1 MAREPRS
8 ERGPGRAAQR
18 RRTRAAIV
26 DAATRLLA
34 EGRTPSVDEIAAA
47 ADVSRR
53 TVYMYFPT
61 LDQLLLD
68 ATVGAL
74 SATEMD
80 AAMTAAAGGDDPVAG
95 VDALVSTSTRLAPVT
110 LPLGRKIIRL
120 TVDTEKPAEP
130 GTDAVGPDAAG
141 TDAVGPDAA
150 GTDAAGTDAAGTE
163 AGGSGAPRRGFRRVA
178 WVEQAVGPLRGE
190 LTDEQFE
197 RLVSALCLVVG
208 WEAHIILEDVR
219 GLAPQE
225 EERVLRWAARALV
238 DAARTEADT
247 PRADADTA
255 RAEAG
260 TARADGEQPPPKGR
274 DA

>member
-1 MAREPRS
+1 VANRQEGTAEETRA
-8 ERGPGRAAQR
+8 EAGPGRAAQR

-26 DAATRLLA
+26 DAARRLLG
-34 EGRTPSVDEIAAA
+34 EGRTPSVDDVAAA

-68 ATVGAL
+68 ATAGAL

-80 AAMTAAAGGDDPVAG
+80 AAMTAAATADDPAAG
-95 VDALVSTSTRLAPVT
+95 VDALVRTSTRLAPVT

-120 TVDTEKPAEP
+120 TVDAGKPAE
-130 GTDAVGPDAAG
+130 DAPK
-141 TDAVGPDAA
+141 
-150 GTDAAGTDAAGTE
+150 
-163 AGGSGAPRRGFRRVA
+163 RGFRRVA
-178 WVEQAVGPLRGE
+178 WVEQALEPLRAE

-219 GLAPQE
+219 GLAAGE

-238 DAARTEADT
+238 DAM
-247 PRADADTA
+247 

-260 TARADGEQPPPKGR
+260 RP
-274 DA
+274 

>member
-1 MAREPRS
+1 MYSQLMASSQERPAERARE
-8 ERGPGRAAQR
+8 EAAPGRAAQR

-26 DAATRLLA
+26 EAATRLLG
-34 EGRTPSVDEIAAA
+34 EGRSPSVDEIAAA

-68 ATVGAL
+68 ATAGAL

-80 AAMTAAAGGDDPVAG
+80 RAMTAAAGASDPAAG
-95 VDALVSTSTRLAPVT
+95 VDALVTTSTRLAPVT

-120 TVDTEKPAEP
+120 TVDSGQP
-130 GTDAVGPDAAG
+130 GQREQPGRSGPDAAK
-141 TDAVGPDAA
+141 
-150 GTDAAGTDAAGTE
+150 
-163 AGGSGAPRRGFRRVA
+163 RGFRRVA
-178 WVEQAVGPLRGE
+178 WVEQAVEPLRAE
-190 LTDEQFE
+190 LSPEQYE

-238 DAARTEADT
+238 DAM
-247 PRADADTA
+247 
-255 RAEAG
+255 RAEVRQDAG
-260 TARADGEQPPPKGR
+260 AAAGR
-274 DA
+274 TS